1 MTSPNLPSYILDTH
15 AWFWYLEYPSLLS
28 PAADAALRLAAAGGA
43 QIIVPAI
50 VVAELYYLTIKRGDP
65 MPPASLMANLDRS
78 REFRF
83 SPLGQAQLAKMGEIH
98 GVTEM
103 HDRLIAAEALVWQA
117 PIITNDEELRRSGV
131 AATIW

>member
-1 MTSPNLPSYILDTH
+1 MFSPGLPTYILDTH

-28 PAADAALRLAAAGGA
+28 PGADAAFRLAAAGGA

-50 VVAELYYLTIKRGDP
+50 VVAELYYLTIKRRDP
-65 MPPASLMANLDRS
+65 ISPASLIANINRS
-78 REFRF
+78 NEFRF
-83 SPLGQAQLAKMGEIH
+83 SALGQAQLTKMGEID

-117 PIITNDEELRRSGV
+117 PIITNDEVLRHSGV
-131 AATIW
+131 AEIIW